1 MTARNRRSKPS
12 VLVPV
17 ISLTLAGL
25 VGLALPIPAQ
35 AAAEPL
41 DVEGLPQHPE
51 AYKQQVDR
59 IVKRVDTLI
68 DKVKAERAGEPA
80 LLELVQARD
89 NVQDEAV
96 KVVYHPPES
105 RWTTE
110 EARESTDAMLRVL
123 KAQYDKAAE
132 LAG

>member
-1 MTARNRRSKPS
+1 MTARSRMSK
-12 VLVPV
+12 LAAIVPCL
-17 ISLTLAGL
+17 SLTLAGL
-25 VGLALPIPAQ
+25 ISLALPGPAQ
-35 AAAEPL
+35 AGVEPL
-41 DVEGLPQHPE
+41 NVEGLSQQPE

-59 IVKRVDTLI
+59 IVNRVDTFI
-68 DKVKAERAGEPA
+68 DKMKAEKAGEPV
-80 LLELVQARD
+80 LLELMQARD

-123 KAQYDKAAE
+123 KAQYEKAAD